1 MSRRSNFAQDIISR
15 QERMLRLAERD
26 YGLTPAVIKAE
37 TDIPK
42 ETLATW
48 RKETAMPAWALVAL
62 SRIIPDELTSLLFEP
77 IGKHVGTD
85 QNSDGDLDELAE
97 EAAEFVTE
105 YTKAR
110 SPRSPG
116 GSNIVPMER
125 EHLKDRSR
133 RIAVKARKAAA

>member
-15 QERMLRLAERD
+15 QERMLRLAARD
-26 YGLTPAVIKAE
+26 YDLTPTVIEAE
-37 TDIPK
+37 TGIPK

-48 RKETAMPAWALVAL
+48 RKDTAMPAWALVAL
-62 SRIIPDELTSLLFEP
+62 SRIVPDELTSLLFEP
-77 IGKHVGTD
+77 IGKHIGTD
-85 QNSDGDLDELAE
+85 QTVDADLDDLAE

-116 GSNIVPMER
+116 GSNIVPIEK
-125 EHLKDRSR
+125 ENLKDRSR
-133 RIAVKARKAAA
+133 RIAVKARRAAA